1 MYAITGITG
10 NVGGAMAR
18 ALLAAGQPVRA
29 VVRDAAKGRAWAA
42 LGCEVA
48 VAQIEDVRALGAAF
62 SGVEGAFVLP
72 PSEFDPAPGFP
83 EAKAINAAIAAAL
96 STARPPKVVCLS
108 TIGAQAKRS
117 NLLSQRTLL
126 EQALAS
132 LPSAVTFLRP
142 AWFMENLAWDIDQA
156 KTQGTLS
163 CFLQPLERALPM
175 VATEDVGNYAAELI
189 QQSWTGQRIAEL
201 EGPRWLNQH
210 QIAATLSELLAR
222 PVRAQIVA
230 RESWLTL
237 FKAQGMQHPEPR
249 IQMLD
254 GFNQG
259 WIEFE
264 GEPASVHRGK
274 VELKAVLSALIAKAA
289 A

>member
-29 VVRDAAKGRAWAA
+29 VVRDTAKGRAWAA

-48 VAQIEDVRALGAAF
+48 VAHIEDVPALSAAF
-62 SGVEGAFVLP
+62 SGVAGAFVLP

-83 EAKAINAAIAAAL
+83 EAKAINAAIFAAL
-96 STARPPKVVCLS
+96 SAARPPKVVCLS
-108 TIGAQAKRS
+108 TIGAQAKQT

-126 EQALAS
+126 EQALAT

-156 KTQGTLS
+156 KNRGTIS

-189 QQSWTGQRIAEL
+189 QQSWTGHRIAEL
-201 EGPRWLNQH
+201 EGPRWLTQH
-210 QIAATLSELLAR
+210 DVAATLSELLGR
-222 PVRAQIVA
+222 PVQAQVVP
-230 RESWLTL
+230 RETWLTL
-237 FKAQGMQHPEPR
+237 FEGQGMKHPDPR

-254 GFNQG
+254 GFNHG
-259 WIEFE
+259 WIKFE
-264 GEPASVHRGK
+264 GDPASVRKGK
-274 VELKAVLSALIAKAA
+274 VELTTVLAALIGKAS
-289 A
+289 

>member
-18 ALLAAGQPVRA
+18 ALLAAGKPVRA
-29 VVRDAAKGRAWAA
+29 VVRDAAKGRPWAA

-48 VAQIEDVRALGAAF
+48 VAHLEDVPALTAAF
-62 SGVEGAFVLP
+62 SGVTGAFVLP

-83 EAKAINAAIAAAL
+83 EAKALNAAIAAAL
-96 STARPPKVVCLS
+96 SAAQPPKVVCLS
-108 TIGAQAKRS
+108 TIGAQAKQA

-126 EQALAS
+126 EQALAP

-142 AWFMENLAWDIDQA
+142 AWFMENLAWDIEQA
-156 KTQGTLS
+156 KTEGTLS
-163 CFLQPLERALPM
+163 CFLQPLGRALPM

-189 QQSWTGQRIAEL
+189 QESWIGQRIAEL

-210 QIAATLSELLAR
+210 QIAATLSELLGR
-222 PVRAQIVA
+222 PVQAQIVP
-230 RESWLTL
+230 RETWLTL
-237 FKAQGMQHPEPR
+237 FEAQGMKNPEPR

-254 GFNQG
+254 GFNHG
-259 WIEFE
+259 WIRFE
-264 GEPASVHRGK
+264 GEPGSVRKGK
-274 VELKAVLSALIAKAA
+274 VELKAVLARLIGKTGS
-289 A
+289 